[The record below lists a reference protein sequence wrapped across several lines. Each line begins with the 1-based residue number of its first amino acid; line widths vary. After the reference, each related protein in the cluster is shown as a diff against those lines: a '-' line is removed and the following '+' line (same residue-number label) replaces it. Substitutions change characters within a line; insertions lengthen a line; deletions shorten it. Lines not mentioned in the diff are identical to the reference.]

1 MTAPAA
7 TPQLTVAAMRRR
19 IADTLRR
26 AGIESPALDAR
37 LLVGHA
43 LGLGHAQ
50 LASAAAQVLS
60 ASDIAAIEALAA
72 RRLAHEPV
80 ARIVGRKEFWGLE
93 LQLADATLV
102 PRPETETVV
111 EAALAAIGETSAR
124 NAPLRIVDLGTGT
137 GAILF
142 ALLHELPQAFGV
154 GIDVDPRA
162 VATARDNA
170 HMLGLQG
177 RCCFAVSD
185 FAAALRGAFDLV
197 VSNPP
202 YIATSELPRLAPE
215 VRDYDPPR
223 ALDGGKDG
231 LDCYRRIAAEAARLL
246 APNGRVVLE
255 IGAGQS
261 APVSGI
267 FETAGL
273 VAAAPARPD
282 LAGIPRALVF
292 RAFP

>member
-1 MTAPAA
+1 MTRPAA
-7 TPQLTVAAMRRR
+7 TPNFTVAAMRRR
-19 IADTLRR
+19 IADMLRN
-26 AGIESPALDAR
+26 AGFESPGLDAR

-50 LASAAAQVLS
+50 LVAASSDVLS
-60 ASDIAAIEALAA
+60 GQAVQAIEELAA

-80 ARIVGRKEFWGLE
+80 ARIVGRKEFWGLQ
-93 LQLADATLV
+93 LQLSDATLV

-111 EAALAAIGETSAR
+111 EAALAAIGAACD
-124 NAPLRIVDLGTGT
+124 APLRILDLGTGT

-142 ALLHELPQAFGV
+142 ALLHEWPHACGV
-154 GIDVDPRA
+154 GIDIDARA
-162 VATARDNA
+162 VATARGNA
-170 HMLGLQG
+170 HRLGLAG
-177 RCCFAVSD
+177 RCRFAVSD
-185 FAAALRGAFDLV
+185 FGTALRGPFELV

-202 YIATSELPRLAPE
+202 YIATSEVATLAPE

-246 APNGRVVLE
+246 APGSHLVLE

-261 APVSGI
+261 GPVSGI

-273 VAAAPARPD
+273 IPAAPARPD

-292 RAFP
+292 QAFS